1 MALSIL
7 VSGCARNEHRG
18 GDSARTPPVRP
29 SILLVTL
36 DTTRADAVGP
46 SARGVETPA
55 FNALAAR
62 GRLFSRA
69 YATVPETLPSH
80 SSMMTG
86 LYPAGHGLHE
96 NARTLDPALPL
107 LAERLQSAGY
117 ETAAFVSSFVLAR
130 RFGLGRGFEIY
141 DDVEQA
147 ERTARE
153 TTDRAIEHLERAA
166 QKPRLLW
173 VHYFDAHAP
182 YAPPEPFRSRYAK
195 NPYLGEVAEVD
206 QQLGRLVEAFER
218 TAKGPIAI
226 LVAGD
231 HGEGLGDHGES
242 QHGTLAYESTMRVP
256 FVLVGPD
263 VPTGVVD
270 TPVSVRRIF
279 HTVLGLAGLESA
291 PGLQGAASPEVVL
304 GEAMKPFLS
313 YGWQPQV
320 MAVEGAQKVISA
332 GRNEVYDLVAD
343 PGEAKDLAGT
353 VTPSRAIRT
362 ALTDYPIP
370 APGAARA
377 PSNLGEEDRK
387 KLASLGYVSAGAA
400 PVVRKDA
407 PRPIDMVR
415 LFGVMEK
422 ASGLFVR
429 GEYRQVIPLFEKIR
443 AEDPHNLDAVL
454 RLATAHSALGNDA
467 PALRM
472 FEKARELAPE
482 SADVRTYLALHLAKG
497 NRWEEAAPMLEKSEA
512 EDPGRMPVLEA
523 LARVRERQGRAREAI
538 ATWQR
543 IHSLRQPSGAELVR
557 LGVLAMSVQET
568 ALALQSF
575 ETARG
580 LQGAGFA
587 NDLELG
593 VLLLASR
600 RYEDARLALDRVKA
614 AHPGYPMALFK
625 RAQLSVLLREADQ
638 AARIELARKRA
649 DATTRELI
657 ARERLFQ
664 NPEARPQ

>member
-1 MALSIL
+1 MALTIL
-7 VSGCARNEHRG
+7 ATGCARNEQPG
-18 GDSARTPPVRP
+18 GASARTPLVRP

-46 SARGVETPA
+46 SASGVETPA

-80 SSMMTG
+80 ASMMTG
-86 LYPAGHGLHE
+86 LYPAGHGIHE
-96 NARTLDPALPL
+96 NARTLDPAHPL
-107 LAERLQSAGY
+107 LAERLQGAGY

-130 RFGLGRGFEIY
+130 RFGLGRGFDVY
-141 DDVEQA
+141 DDVEQT
-147 ERTARE
+147 ERAARE
-153 TTDRAIEHLERAA
+153 TTDRAIAFLERAT

-206 QQLGRLVEAFER
+206 QHLGRLVEAFER

-242 QHGTLAYESTMRVP
+242 QHGNLAYESTMRVP

-279 HTVLGLAGLESA
+279 HTVLGLAGLESTQ
-291 PGLQGAASPEVVL
+291 GLQGAATSEVVL

-320 MAVEGAQKVISA
+320 MAVEGTQKVISA
-332 GRNEVYDLVAD
+332 GRNEVYDLAAD
-343 PGEAKDLAGT
+343 PGEAKDLAGS

-400 PVVRKDA
+400 PVLRKDA

-443 AEDPHNLDAVL
+443 AEDPRNLDAVL
-454 RLATAHSALGNDA
+454 RLATAHSALGNDDD
-467 PALRM
+467 ALRM
-472 FEKARELAPE
+472 FEKARELAPQ
-482 SADVRTYLALHLAKG
+482 SPDVRTYLALHLAKG
-497 NRWEEAAPMLEKSEA
+497 SRWEEAAPMLERSEA
-512 EDPGRMPVLEA
+512 EDPGRLPVLEA
-523 LARVRERQGRAREAI
+523 LARVLEKQGRAGEAI
-538 ATWQR
+538 AYWR
-543 IHSLRQPSGAELVR
+543 KIHALRDPTAPELVR
-557 LGVLAMSVQET
+557 IGVFSMESGDTDSAIEAFKTARTKDPASFRNDLDLGVLY
-568 ALALQSF
+568 LAARRF
-575 ETARG
+575 EEAR
-580 LQGAGFA
+580 
-587 NDLELG
+587 E
-593 VLLLASR
+593 
-600 RYEDARLALDRVKA
+600 ALDRIPA
-614 AHPGYPMALFK
+614 SHPDRAMVLFK
-625 RAQLSVLLREADQ
+625 RAQVSVLLKEPDS
-638 AARIELARKRA
+638 AARIEAARRGA
-649 DATTRELI
+649 DATTRPLI
-657 ARERLFQ
+657 ERERLFAEGPRQ
-664 NPEARPQ
+664 

>member
-80 SSMMTG
+80 ASMMTG

-242 QHGTLAYESTMRVP
+242 QHGNLAYESTMRVP

>member
-7 VSGCARNEHRG
+7 VSGCARNEPRG
-18 GDSARTPPVRP
+18 GEPLDRP

-46 SARGVETPA
+46 SAPGVETPA

-62 GRLFSRA
+62 GRLFTRA

-80 SSMMTG
+80 ASMMTG
-86 LYPAGHGLHE
+86 LYPAGHGIHE
-96 NARTLDPALPL
+96 NARTLDAAHPL
-107 LAERLQSAGY
+107 LAERLKAAGY

-141 DDVEQA
+141 DDVEHA

-153 TTDRAIEHLERAA
+153 TTDRAIAHLEGATS
-166 QKPRLLW
+166 KPRLVW

-182 YAPPEPFRSRYAK
+182 YVPPEPFRSRYAK

-206 QQLGRLVEAFER
+206 QHLGRLVEAFER

-242 QHGTLAYESTMRVP
+242 QHGNLAYESTMRVP
-256 FVLVGPD
+256 FVLVGPN
-263 VPTGVVD
+263 VPTGAVD

-279 HTVLGLAGLESA
+279 PTVLGLAGLESA
-291 PGLQGAASPEVVL
+291 QSLLDGPTPEVVL

-320 MAVEGAQKVISA
+320 MAVEGTQKVISA
-332 GRNEVYDLVAD
+332 GRNEIYDLAAD
-343 PGEAKDLAGT
+343 PGEMKDLAGE
-353 VTPSRAIRT
+353 VTPSRAIRS

-370 APGAARA
+370 SPGAGRS

-407 PRPIDMVR
+407 PRPIDMAP
-415 LFGVMEK
+415 LFTSIDK

-429 GEYRQVIPLFEKIR
+429 GAYREVIPLLENILAR
-443 AEDPHNLDAVL
+443 DTHNLDATL
-454 RLATAHSALGNDA
+454 RLATSHSALGNDA
-467 PALRM
+467 KALRM
-472 FEKARELAPE
+472 FERAKEIAPQ
-482 SADVRTYLALHLAKG
+482 SPDVRTYLALHLAKG
-497 NRWEEAAPMLEKSEA
+497 SRWEEAVPVLEKSEA
-512 EDPGRMPVLEA
+512 EDPGRLPVLEE
-523 LARVRERQGRAREAI
+523 LARIREKQGRTREAI
-538 ATWQR
+538 TTWQKV
-543 IHSLRQPSGAELVR
+543 HSLRQPSGAELIR
-557 LGVLAMSVQET
+557 LGNLAMTVQET
-568 ALALQSF
+568 PLALQSF
-575 ETARG
+575 EAARR
-580 LQGAGFA
+580 LQRAGFA

-600 RYEDARLALDRVKA
+600 RYEDAREALDRVPST
-614 AHPGYPMALFK
+614 HPGYPMALFK
-625 RAQLSVLLREADQ
+625 RAQVSVLLREPDQ
-638 AARIELARKRA
+638 SARIELARKHA
-649 DATTRELI
+649 DRTTRELI

-664 NPEARPQ
+664 NLSARPQ

>member
-1 MALSIL
+1 M
-7 VSGCARNEHRG
+7 
-18 GDSARTPPVRP
+18 
-29 SILLVTL
+29 TL

-46 SARGVETPA
+46 AARGVETPA

-62 GRLFSRA
+62 GRLLSRA

-80 SSMMTG
+80 TSMMTG
-86 LYPAGHGLHE
+86 LYPAGHGIHE
-96 NARTLDPALPL
+96 NARNLDAAHPL

-130 RFGLGRGFEIY
+130 RFGLGRGFDVY

-153 TTDRAIEHLERAA
+153 TTDRAIEYLQRAGE
-166 QKPRLLW
+166 KPRLLW

-195 NPYLGEVAEVD
+195 NPYLGEIAEVD
-206 QQLGRLVEAFER
+206 QHLGRLVEAFEQ
-218 TAKGPIAI
+218 TAKGPVAI

-242 QHGTLAYESTMRVP
+242 QHGNLAYESTMRVP

-263 VPTGVVD
+263 VPAGVVD

-291 PGLQGAASPEVVL
+291 QSLQAAPAPEVVL

-320 MAVEGAQKVISA
+320 MAVEGTQKVISA

-343 PGEAKDLAGT
+343 PGETKDLAGT

-377 PSNLGEEDRK
+377 PSSLDEEDRK

-400 PVVRKDA
+400 PVIRKDA
-407 PRPIDMVR
+407 PRPIDMAP
-415 LFGVMEK
+415 LFESIEK

-429 GEYRQVIPLFEKIR
+429 GAFREVVPLLENIVAR
-443 AEDPHNLDAVL
+443 DTYNLDATL
-454 RLATAHSALGNDA
+454 RLATAHSTLGNEA
-467 PALRM
+467 KALRM
-472 FEKARELAPE
+472 FERAREIAPQ
-482 SADVRTYLALHLAKG
+482 SPDVRTYLALHLARG
-497 NRWEEAAPMLEKSEA
+497 ARWEEAGPMLERSEA
-512 EDPGRMPVLEA
+512 EDPGRLPVLEA
-523 LARVRERQGRAREAI
+523 LARIRERQGRTREAM

-557 LGVLAMSVQET
+557 LGSLAMSVQET
-568 ALALQSF
+568 ALALLSF
-575 ETARG
+575 ETARA
-580 LQGAGFA
+580 LQGAAFA
-587 NDLELG
+587 NDIELG

-600 RYEDARLALDRVKA
+600 RYEDARQALDRVKPT
-614 AHPGYPMALFK
+614 HPGYPMAVFK
-625 RAQLSVLLREADQ
+625 RAQVSVLLREPDQ
-638 AARIELARKRA
+638 AARIELARKTA

-664 NPEARPQ
+664 NLATRPQ